1 MAAVF
6 GAQFGARFNA
16 RFGANN
22 LWGPVYP
29 ASGAEFAA
37 LTGITLD
44 SLYTFQEA
52 SGNLL
57 DKAGAVNLTVNG
69 TPTFAYQLGGRTGIH
84 YDASNDR
91 HASTAVHD
99 AASTSFIAFAVFAN
113 PSASLGSIVGAYR
126 SDTAADGWLTYHD
139 TGGVVKFD
147 VRDTGSNSVIATT
160 GAVSATSK
168 LHLMSVQIDRTATT
182 ARIRVTPQGG
192 TAVTASASIAG
203 FGSLS
208 GGANH
213 LFGFG
218 SMPFLNTS
226 AVFYGGIKIHAS
238 TEGASTLQN
247 LHRALGWE

>member
-1 MAAVF
+1 VIQGF
-6 GAQFGARFNA
+6 GK
-16 RFGANN
+16 
-22 LWGPVYP
+22 LGPFDLLTEASLGGITYP
-29 ASGAEFAA
+29 
-37 LTGITLD
+37 LTGSAFAGVTGIALD

-52 SGNLL
+52 SGNLD
-57 DKAGAVNLTVNG
+57 DKAGNTDLTVNG
-69 TPTFAYQLGGRTGIH
+69 TPTFSYSLDGRTGIH

-91 HASTAVHD
+91 HASSAVHD

-126 SDTAADGWLTYHD
+126 SDTAADGWLVYHD

-160 GAVSATSK
+160 GAVSAAAK
-168 LHLMSVQIDRTATT
+168 LHLMSCQIDRTATT
-182 ARIRVTPQGG
+182 ARIRVTPRGG
-192 TAVTASASIAG
+192 AAVTASASIAG

-226 AVFYGGIKIHAS
+226 AVFYGGIRIHAS

-247 LHRALGWE
+247 LHRSLGWE